1 MGVWGCGGVGVWG
14 CGGVGVWGCGGVGV
28 WGVGCGVWG
37 VVLGAA
43 GIFAKSARA
52 GSLAHCGCDL
62 PRVEVAG
69 SRILGFRLRGSGIW
83 AGDRDYG

>member
-14 CGGVGVWGCGGVGV
+14 CGGVGVWGCGGVGCGV
-28 WGVGCGVWG
+28 WGVGCG
-37 VVLGAA
+37 LGAA